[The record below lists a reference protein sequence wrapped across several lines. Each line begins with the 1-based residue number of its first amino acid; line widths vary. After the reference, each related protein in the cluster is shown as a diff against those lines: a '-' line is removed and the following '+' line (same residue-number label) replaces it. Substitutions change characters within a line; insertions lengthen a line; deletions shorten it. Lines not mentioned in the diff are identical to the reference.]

1 MHAPRTYEEFSVVVF
16 WDLPWPLGDLDLGA
30 RRAKDDLCHR
40 GAAQDWGCVPNPI
53 EGAAKE
59 LPGLRYLVRIRLVAY
74 QDWGLAPSPPPPSPA
89 HPRTATS
96 TVTTPASTCTLVP
109 QATMGALLVFVNA
122 NREIRKRTDTIVTFT
137 QEYSRVSYLSSGK
150 QWF

>member
-40 GAAQDWGCVPNPI
+40 GAAQDWGCVPNPVL
-53 EGAAKE
+53 GAAKE

-74 QDWGLAPSPPPPSPA
+74 QDWGLAPDQGGCDDVENDDASPDSNINCYHPS
-89 HPRTATS
+89 
-96 TVTTPASTCTLVP
+96 L
-109 QATMGALLVFVNA
+109 
-122 NREIRKRTDTIVTFT
+122 NRYPGSPSDDGGPVGIC
-137 QEYSRVSYLSSGK
+137 
-150 QWF
+150 